1 MSSAPRIFISGAAG
15 FLGSH
20 LADRLLERG
29 CHVMGCDNFSLGRR
43 ENIPKDVEFYEY
55 DVLDLEEN
63 KKRTKGADAVFHAAA
78 WPYDN
83 FSLHAPFKAAEQNFS
98 ATASFLSAAIQN
110 NVRRFVFCSSMA
122 RYGNSPSPFSEDM
135 PPRPVTPYGVSKAA
149 GESLVQSMA
158 QAHGFE
164 HVIAIPHNIFG
175 PRQVYHDPFRNAVS
189 IIINRMLRDKPPVI
203 FGDGEQKRSFSPVQD
218 AALLLEECLFSERAA
233 GEVIN
238 IGPDHENLISLNELA
253 AMLNQIMGKSLDPA
267 HAPARCGEVRLASC
281 SAEKSRRLFG
291 RRPLKPLRE
300 ALEELAAYIEAQ
312 GPKDFCYGRQPEIQ
326 SRIFPEVYKSQAL

>member
-20 LADRLLERG
+20 LAERLLEKG

-43 ENIPKDVEFYEY
+43 ENIPKDVEFFEY
-55 DVLDLEEN
+55 DVLDLEQN

-83 FSLHAPFKAAEQNFS
+83 FSLYAPFKAAEQNFS
-98 ATASFLSAAIQN
+98 GAASLLSAAIEN
-110 NVRRFVFCSSMA
+110 NVQRFVFCSSMA
-122 RYGNSPSPFSEDM
+122 RYGDSPPPFSEDM

-149 GESLVQSMA
+149 GESLAQSLA
-158 QAHGFE
+158 AAHGFE

-175 PRQVYHDPFRNAVS
+175 PRQVYSDPCRNAVS

-218 AALLLEECLFSERAA
+218 VAHLLEELLFSEKAA

-238 IGPDHENLISLNELA
+238 IGPDQNFISLNELA
-253 AMLNQIMGKSLDPA
+253 AILNQIMGKSLQPVY
-267 HAPARCGEVRLASC
+267 APARRGEVKTAVC

-291 RRPLKPLRE
+291 WQPKKPLKE
-300 ALEELAAYIEAQ
+300 ALEELVSYIDAR
-312 GPKDFCYGRQPEIQ
+312 GPKDFRYERQPEIQ
-326 SRIFPEVYKSQAL
+326 SPLFPEVYKNREL